1 MSTQEEGVASRPTF
15 GCVTMPRGSWAD
27 LVADWQ
33 RLESWGLDS
42 AFLPDRP
49 TNPFSA
55 NGPWVEAW
63 TGLAGLAAS
72 TERIRCGVLV
82 TAIGGR
88 NPALLALEALT
99 VDRISN
105 GRVIVGLGAGAGP
118 AEHALLG
125 EADWSGGERIARFEE
140 FVGVLSGHLGGGKV
154 EEAGQFYRSS
164 GQFMDERVSPSSP
177 TTLIAANGPKSLRIA
192 AKYGGGWNS
201 YGDPGGSTID
211 LVRKTNARLD
221 ELCEEF
227 SRDPRTLR
235 RSLLL
240 GVAADT
246 DWGSGAEFAEL
257 VHRFWDGGINDFL
270 FYVPPSTSVVRRGS
284 SGPEAAAVDGLVEE
298 ICSEIVPKLREE
310 LA

>member
-1 MSTQEEGVASRPTF
+1 VSTQSAGPSRPTF
-15 GCVTMPRGSWAD
+15 GCVTMPRGSWAE

-33 RLESWGLDS
+33 RVESWGLDS

-72 TERIRCGVLV
+72 TRRIKCGVLV

-105 GRVIVGLGAGAGP
+105 GRVIVGLGAGGGP
-118 AEHALLG
+118 AEHSLLG
-125 EADWSGGERIARFEE
+125 ESDWSSSERVARFEE
-140 FVGVLSGHLGGGKV
+140 FVAILNGHLDGGKV
-154 EEAGQFYRSS
+154 EEDGQFYRSS
-164 GQFMDERVSPSSP
+164 GQFMDERSTPSSP

-192 AKYGGGWNS
+192 ARYGGGWNS
-201 YGDPGGSTID
+201 YGDPGGSTVD
-211 LVRKTNARLD
+211 LLRKANARLD
-221 ELCEEF
+221 ELCREF
-227 SRDPRTLR
+227 GRDPGSLR

-240 GVAADT
+240 GVGGDADWT
-246 DWGSGAEFAEL
+246 SGAEFADL
-257 VHRFWDGGINDFL
+257 VRRFWDAGVNDFL

-284 SGPEAAAVDGLVEE
+284 SGADAAAVDGLVEE
-298 ICSEIVPKLREE
+298 ICTDVVPKLREE
-310 LA
+310 LS

>member
-1 MSTQEEGVASRPTF
+1 MSTHEEAGAARPTF
-15 GCVTMPRGSWAD
+15 GCITMPRGSWAE

-49 TNPFSA
+49 TNPFSP

-72 TERIRCGVLV
+72 TQRIKCGVLV

-105 GRVIVGLGAGAGP
+105 GRVIVGLGAGGGP
-118 AEHALLG
+118 EEHALLG
-125 EADWSGGERIARFEE
+125 EADWSPAERVARFEE
-140 FVGVLSGHLGGGKV
+140 FVAVLSGHLDGGKV
-154 EEAGQFYRSS
+154 SESGRFYRSS
-164 GQFMDERVSPSSP
+164 GQLMDDRSSASSP

-201 YGDPGGSTID
+201 YGDPGGSTTD
-211 LVRKTNARLD
+211 LLRKANARLD
-221 ELCEEF
+221 DLCTEF
-227 SRDPRTLR
+227 NRDPSTLR

-246 DWGSGAEFAEL
+246 DWTSGAEFAER
-257 VHRFWDGGINDFL
+257 VRRFWDAGANDFL

-284 SGPEAAAVDGLVEE
+284 SGAEAVAVDGLVEE
-298 ICSEIVPKLREE
+298 ICSEVVPKLREE
-310 LA
+310 LS